1 MVDGRFCT
9 LLLCKMKFEVFPS
22 GLGSRPFR
30 IDQSMEFGDRIM
42 TTFVILATSSV
53 LLCFHPRNKMIKT
66 DASSSV
72 PIFLAF
78 YFYDFNVRRSSTS
91 SYLYYHST
99 TSMTLMGY
107 RSQKKKAEA
116 QYLCMEQTN
125 DSCMRHEKL
134 YEKRRKKRFTT
145 VDERR
150 PLINAIRVLGL
161 QKLGFHPQVA

>member
-107 RSQKKKAEA
+107 RSQKKEGRSTIFMHGAD
-116 QYLCMEQTN
+116 Q
-125 DSCMRHEKL
+125 R
-134 YEKRRKKRFTT
+134 
-145 VDERR
+145 
-150 PLINAIRVLGL
+150 
-161 QKLGFHPQVA
+161 

>member
-1 MVDGRFCT
+1 
-9 LLLCKMKFEVFPS
+9 
-22 GLGSRPFR
+22 
-30 IDQSMEFGDRIM
+30 
-42 TTFVILATSSV
+42 
-53 LLCFHPRNKMIKT
+53 MIKT

-107 RSQKKKAEA
+107 RSQKNKAEA

-150 PLINAIRVLGL
+150 PLINAIRVRGL